1 MIHRNFTLFSYI
13 LLIILFSSTVV
24 LVLVFYTN
32 RMLMSK
38 ILFASQNE
46 TYSALIHT
54 TMEEV
59 VSQFQSV
66 ESTVDYNIRLFSS
79 STDQQRQRSVNLLR
93 RTLESHPSV
102 FGSVIIFLQD
112 DKAAQDK
119 NGFKAIYVWREG
131 EKILSSDR
139 TTLDEDY
146 VAPWYV
152 EPIRTKKGIWCEPY
166 YDPQV
171 NVLMV
176 TYSAPFFD
184 EKGHVAGVITA
195 DVTLDWLE
203 SLLKSLPLGQTGE
216 PILLSASQTF
226 LVYSQKEW
234 LFKETLRSLA
244 DKATDPMNRRMLT
257 ELSDA
262 FRKKVTG
269 RLRVIRPVNKEAAWC
284 YYGTDIKAG
293 LTIGCILPE
302 EQVFDTV
309 HRINR
314 LTPCC
319 SLIGMLLL
327 LIPAF
332 WIARQIGTPLSR
344 LSAAASEISQGN
356 FDSELPKVAGT
367 GEIAKLVS
375 SFDHMRVDLQHYI
388 NETTETARAQEK
400 LASELNVAHSIQA
413 GMVPK
418 NFELFS
424 GHGVDLFAMMTPAEE
439 VGGDLY
445 DFALLDDETIYFCIG
460 DVSGKGIPAS
470 LFMAVGKTL
479 LKSTIQAIR
488 NPAVALK
495 LVNKELMEYND
506 AALFITAFC
515 GLYNTRTGELVFSG
529 AGHNPPILIDSSGT
543 ARFVDVKPALPLA
556 IVDQQGYENQHTR
569 MEKGEALFLY
579 TDGAT
584 DAINPQGKYFG
595 SKRLLEEL
603 NRSNS
608 GSSSDL
614 NNEKMARIRE
624 FANGAKQS
632 DDITMLLFRSGKES
646 NSERV

>member
-1 MIHRNFTLFSYI
+1 MLRRNFTLFSYI
-13 LLIILFSSTVV
+13 LFIILCSSTVV

-46 TYSALIHT
+46 TYSSLIHT

-59 VSQFQSV
+59 IGQFQSV
-66 ESTVDYNIRLFSS
+66 ESTVDYNIRLFA
-79 STDQQRQRSVNLLR
+79 STQNKNRQRSIDLLK
-93 RTLESHPSV
+93 RTLESYPSI
-102 FGSVIIFLQD
+102 FGSVIIFLRE
-112 DKAAQDK
+112 DKAAQEK
-119 NGFKAIYVWREG
+119 NAFKAVYVWREG
-131 EKILSSDR
+131 DKICSSDR
-139 TTLDEDY
+139 TTLEEDY
-146 VAPWYV
+146 KASWYLD
-152 EPIRTKKGIWCEPY
+152 PIRAGKGVWTEPY

-184 EKGHVAGVITA
+184 ENGKIAGVITA

-203 SLLKSLPLGQTGE
+203 HLLKSLPLGRTGE

-244 DKATDPMNRRMLT
+244 EKSADPMNRRMLI

-262 FRKKVTG
+262 FRKRGTG
-269 RLRVIRPVNKEAAWC
+269 RIRVIRPENKETAWC
-284 YYGTDIKAG
+284 YFGTDSKTG

-309 HRINR
+309 YRINR
-314 LTPCC
+314 LALCC
-319 SLIGMLLL
+319 SLVGILLL
-327 LIPAF
+327 LVPAF
-332 WIARQIGTPLSR
+332 WLARRVGTPLSR
-344 LSAAASEISQGN
+344 LSAAVTEVAQGN
-356 FDSELPKVAGT
+356 FDVELPKVSGH
-367 GEIAKLVS
+367 GEIGILIS
-375 SFDHMRVDLQHYI
+375 SFNQMRIELKHYI
-388 NETTETARAQEK
+388 TETTQIARAQEK
-400 LASELNVAHSIQA
+400 LASELNIAHSIQA

-418 NFELFS
+418 NFDLLS
-424 GHGVDLFAMMTPAEE
+424 GHGIDLFAKMTPVEE

-445 DFALLDDETIYFCIG
+445 DFALLDSETFYFCIG

-479 LKSTIQAIR
+479 LKSSIQAIR

-495 LVNKELMEYND
+495 LVNQELMEYND

-515 GLYNTRTGELVFSG
+515 GLYNTRTGELVFAG
-529 AGHNPPILIDSSGT
+529 AGHNPPIMIDSSGS
-543 ARFVDVKPALPLA
+543 ARFVDVEPALPLA
-556 IVDQQGYENQHTR
+556 IADQQTYVNQYTR
-569 MEKGEALFLY
+569 LSHGESLFLY

-584 DAINPQGKYFG
+584 DAVDVQGHFLG
-595 SKRLLEEL
+595 SRQLLKEL
-603 NRSNS
+603 DNSNFD
-608 GSSSDL
+608 SSREL
-614 NNEKMARIRE
+614 IEEKMSRIHA
-624 FANGAKQS
+624 FAQGAVQS
-632 DDITMLLFRSGKES
+632 DDITMLLFRVDSHPGDEA
-646 NSERV
+646 